1 MLTRLA
7 RHSQFGLISFPL
19 IGQLYVRE
27 KEIPLLPKKL
37 GVVFRTELELAAN
50 QIRWLGSQRKFLSK
64 PIWMAVDGFYAKKPI
79 FQAAR
84 EQNIVIVTR
93 IRVERSRSTTRVFL
107 RLGQSHRGLFAL

>member
-1 MLTRLA
+1 M
-7 RHSQFGLISFPL
+7 
-19 IGQLYVRE
+19 
-27 KEIPLLPKKL
+27 LPKKL

-64 PIWMAVDGFYAKKPI
+64 PIGMAVDGFYAKKPI